1 MAVLRYSTLLL
12 ALLLLVSGCVD
23 ASVDLTPLYP
33 SSDSSETPDLS
44 GMTTIDPFDCGFES
58 ADLAPFGYPGEMLYI
73 APEGGKVAIVEEGAN
88 YSALAG
94 EAGVSFHGDYA
105 LLIRSNDA
113 GDPESTAVVRTLP
126 FVPQN
131 PFFVVDQ
138 MSEVGVEGIELSVR
152 VLTPELDALD
162 EWSLPVVTGG
172 YIPALEEGHLPIDG
186 FPQIT
191 LSSAEPGTF
200 VRQYLETSPWQES
213 GEEIVLEFR
222 QHTLVENNGFFTL
235 FDNLCDGLPGAL

>member
-1 MAVLRYSTLLL
+1 MVMSRYSILLL
-12 ALLLLVSGCVD
+12 ALLIAPSGCVD
-23 ASVDLTPLYP
+23 ASVDLTALYP
-33 SSDSSETPDLS
+33 PPDASATPDLS
-44 GMTTIDPFDCGFES
+44 GMSTIDPFECGFES
-58 ADLAPFGYPGEMLYI
+58 ADLAPFGYPGEVIYV

-94 EAGVSFHGDYA
+94 EQGVSFHGDYA

-113 GDPESTAVVRTLP
+113 GDPDSSAVVRTLP

-138 MSEVGVEGIELSVR
+138 MSEVGEEGVELSVR
-152 VLTPELDALD
+152 VLTPDLELLE

-172 YIPALEEGHLPIDG
+172 YVPALEEGHQPIEG

-191 LSSAEPGTF
+191 LDSAEPGIF

-213 GEEIVLEFR
+213 GEEIVLEFW

-235 FDNLCDGLPGAL
+235 FDNLCDGLPDDI